1 MATITIRNISVEI
14 YECLKER
21 ARSNRRSITQE
32 AAFIIEQAVGSPG
45 VRDQAP
51 WVRVERVREQI
62 RTRYGSFPD
71 SAPLIAEDR
80 QR

>member
-1 MATITIRNISVEI
+1 MATITIRNISAEI
-14 YECLKER
+14 YESLKER
-21 ARSNRRSITQE
+21 ARSNRRSMTQE

>member
-1 MATITIRNISVEI
+1 MATITIRNVSVEI
-14 YECLKER
+14 YERLKES

-32 AAFIIEQAVGSPG
+32 AAFLIEQAVGTPG
-45 VRDQAP
+45 VREQAV
-51 WVRVERVREQI
+51 WARVDRVREQI
-62 RTRYGSFPD
+62 RNRYGSFAD

>member
-14 YECLKER
+14 YERLKES
-21 ARSNRRSITQE
+21 ARSNRRSRTQE
-32 AAFIIEQAVGSPG
+32 AAFIIEQVVDSPG